1 MVKQQEQSAGF
12 EQKDKNRILIVDDDP
27 DIRDSLRDV
36 LQLDGKFTVRSCGD
50 VFNAKKLAAEFHPHI
65 ALIDIKLGNDNG
77 LDLVPV
83 LKHEFPGT
91 ICIVMTAYRATDYAV
106 TAVKADADDYLF
118 KPLDMGSLFLTLEKH
133 LFRQR
138 LEREKREAENRFRA
152 IFEGTHQHLY
162 ILDADGI
169 VVDVNDVALE
179 SHGLEKQQVVG
190 TRITALPY
198 LYIGQQEDD
207 NITRAL
213 DSATEGRMS
222 DLDINTL
229 RSNGEALHLR
239 FSFVPIS
246 SETSKVDLILVEGRD
261 INEKILAEQ
270 MKKDKEKAEAANQ
283 AKSDFLS
290 RMSHELRTPLNA
302 ILGFGQLLEMDQQE
316 PLSEIQ
322 RDSVG
327 EIINAG
333 NHLLELVN
341 DMLDLSRIEAG
352 KVALNMT
359 SVSVCQLI
367 DECLALVRPE
377 ASSRGIEFASTNAV
391 EDGCFINAD
400 PVRLKQILVN
410 LLTNAV
416 KYNRDNGAVTVNS
429 ECTRNGCIRVNV
441 IDTGRGIGEDLLPL
455 LFQPFERLGAEN
467 SDIEGTGIGLTVTQ
481 RLVKLMGGTIGV
493 QSQPGQGSTFWV
505 EFEAVEDGTE

>member
-1 MVKQQEQSAGF
+1 MVKQQEQSADL
-12 EQKDKNRILIVDDDP
+12 EQKDKNRILIVDDDA

-36 LQLDGKFTVRSCGD
+36 LQLDGKYTTRSCGD
-50 VFNAKKLAAEFHPHI
+50 IFNAKKLAAEFDPHI
-65 ALIDIKLGNDNG
+65 ALIDVKLGNDNG

-83 LKHEFPGT
+83 LKREFPGT

-118 KPLDMGSLFLTLEKH
+118 KPLDMVI
-133 LFRQR
+133 RQR
-138 LEREKREAENRFRA
+138 LEREKHEAEDRFRA
-152 IFEGTHQHLY
+152 IFEGTHQQLY
-162 ILDADGI
+162 ILDADGV
-169 VVDVNDVALE
+169 VVDVNDVALD
-179 SHGLEKQQVVG
+179 SHGMEKQQVVG
-190 TRITALPY
+190 TRFTALPY
-198 LYIGQQEDD
+198 LYVRQQEGD
-207 NITRAL
+207 NITTAL
-213 DSATEGRMS
+213 DSVAEGHIS
-222 DLDINTL
+222 DLDVKTL

-239 FSFVPIS
+239 FSFAPIS

-270 MKKDKEKAEAANQ
+270 LKKDKEKAEVANQ

-302 ILGFGQLLEMDQQE
+302 ILGFGQLLEMDLQE

-333 NHLLELVN
+333 SHLLELVN

-352 KVALNMT
+352 KIALHMTDVA
-359 SVSVCQLI
+359 VCQLL
-367 DECLALVRPE
+367 DECLALVRPA
-377 ASSRGIEFASTNAV
+377 ASSRGIELASTNAV

-400 PVRLKQILVN
+400 PMRLKQVLVN

-416 KYNRDNGAVTVNS
+416 KYNSDNGAVTVNS
-429 ECTRNGCIRVNV
+429 ERTSSGRIRVNV
-441 IDTGRGIGEDLLPL
+441 IDTGCGIAEDLQPL

-467 SDIEGTGIGLTVTQ
+467 SNIEGTGIGLTVTH
-481 RLVKLMGGTIGV
+481 RLVKLMGGSIGV

-505 EFEAVEDGTE
+505 EFAAVDDGTE